1 MRLMLS
7 FYRAY
12 PWQTFFTL
20 LALSV
25 AGLAEGVGLSVL
37 LPLLNMAMEGQGQA
51 SPAGDNE
58 FSQSVR
64 DALDFLGI
72 APTLGNMLL
81 IVVFAIGCMSLSLLT
96 LLRLLEKRVL
106 GWQDA
111 KGVIQLDE
119 KP

>member
-81 IVVFAIGCMSLSLLT
+81 FASNCCARSCAAAGNTSSASP
-96 LLRLLEKRVL
+96 
-106 GWQDA
+106 WA
-111 KGVIQLDE
+111 S
-119 KP
+119 